1 MVGGAVA
8 ETLSLL
14 ATILLFTAAAHSAVT
29 EKPPV
34 LVELFTSQSCSS
46 CPPAEANF
54 RTLAQRKDVVALEW
68 HVDYWNRIS
77 VGADGKWRDPF
88 STPESTAR
96 QRAYNIALRGTGAV
110 YTPQAIINGATETV
124 GSRGR
129 EIDRLISAATALGAA
144 SISIKPAGERQ
155 SARIQGHEGAFVRLV
170 TFRRSATTRVGGGEN
185 ARAELA
191 EANVVTGVA
200 TLGRLGAE
208 DTAFSFASPN
218 ALEGC
223 AILVESE
230 DGAPLAARY
239 CLRTSGD

>member
-1 MVGGAVA
+1 MSRLLPPLLAMIAVA
-8 ETLSLL
+8 APARAEQ
-14 ATILLFTAAAHSAVT
+14 SA
-29 EKPPV
+29 PAPV
-34 LVELFTSQSCSS
+34 VIELFTSQSCSS
-46 CPPAEANF
+46 CPPAEALF
-54 RTLAQRKDVVALEW
+54 RDLASRKDVVALEW

-88 STPESTAR
+88 SAPEFTAR

-110 YTPQAIINGATETV
+110 YTPQAIVNGATETI

-129 EIDRLISAATALGAA
+129 EIDRLISAAPALGAA
-144 SISIKPAGERQ
+144 AISVEVDGKRQ
-155 SARIQGHEGAFVRLV
+155 SVRIQGPEGAFVRLV
-170 TFRRSATTRVGGGEN
+170 TFRRSATTRIGGGEN

-191 EANVVTGVA
+191 EAHVVTGV
-200 TLGRLGAE
+200 TSLGRLAASE
-208 DTAFSFASPN
+208 TAFSVATPN
-218 ALEGC
+218 AFEGC